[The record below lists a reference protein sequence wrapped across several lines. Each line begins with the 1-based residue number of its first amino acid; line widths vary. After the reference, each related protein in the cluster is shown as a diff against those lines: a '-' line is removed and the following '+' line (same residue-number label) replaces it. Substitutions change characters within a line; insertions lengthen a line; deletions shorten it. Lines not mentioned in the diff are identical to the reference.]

1 MFWNIFRNKPRPS
14 WQGRG
19 RSLGAGCSTQVWSPH
34 TLFDTKQLK
43 EPRDPTRSNCCLGRS
58 IRVTSLQGKNL
69 LLAPLP
75 LSLST
80 SWLVC
85 PYLVWQLITKELC
98 STEKYFENSNF
109 EYKYKFSYFIKFNP
123 DDAGF
128 QPWVRFILPLT
139 SQNIFR
145 QDVTKNGVWTSKTPP
160 QERQEMPLV
169 GGFGYLKLCLHGV
182 VTPSSQ
188 PIRAQYPDGS
198 EPMRLLHSAAGLCLF
213 SAGLIITAVGLGNKG
228 FSSHHL
234 QLLGPIILIKGYISH
249 L

>member
-1 MFWNIFRNKPRPS
+1 MSWNIFRNKPRPS

-98 STEKYFENSNF
+98 STEKYLVNLNF

-139 SQNIFR
+139 SQNTKHLSSGCNQKWGQDFSDPIPPLSGPAPMIDPFR
-145 QDVTKNGVWTSKTPP
+145 ALKPP
-160 QERQEMPLV
+160 FSLRQRRKARNAPN
-169 GGFGYLKLCLHGV
+169 
-182 VTPSSQ
+182 
-188 PIRAQYPDGS
+188 R
-198 EPMRLLHSAAGLCLF
+198 GLR
-213 SAGLIITAVGLGNKG
+213 V
-228 FSSHHL
+228 
-234 QLLGPIILIKGYISH
+234 P
-249 L
+249 